1 MNNLIL
7 CEGETDAILLSYY
20 LQRTCGW
27 RFVKKSPPGVNIK
40 ADRGHGESANW
51 YQRDGD
57 YLLICAVGSKIGSNA
72 SLMKRLRRRSRVQA
86 RLYFLKLP

>member
-40 ADRGHGESANW
+40 GTGFTENRPTGINGMEI
-51 YQRDGD
+51 
-57 YLLICAVGSKIGSNA
+57 IC
-72 SLMKRLRRRSRVQA
+72 
-86 RLYFLKLP
+86 

>member
-27 RFVKKSPPGVNIK
+27 RFVKKSPPGI
-40 ADRGHGESANW
+40 
-51 YQRDGD
+51 
-57 YLLICAVGSKIGSNA
+57 ICARTAVDKLGFR
-72 SLMKRLRRRSRVQA
+72 SLPIVPGM
-86 RLYFLKLP
+86 

>member
-27 RFVKKSPPGVNIK
+27 SFVKKSPPGIT
-40 ADRGHGESANW
+40 
-51 YQRDGD
+51 
-57 YLLICAVGSKIGSNA
+57 CARTA
-72 SLMKRLRRRSRVQA
+72 STSWGFRS
-86 RLYFLKLP
+86 LPIVPGM